1 MRGGGT
7 QQVWEPLWGWRTLQG
22 RGFPWRITGSGGN
35 KGDPAVGTLC
45 KQWPQWGCAPSPPEP
60 HIGTRVPTFSLS
72 AAPHKPG
79 GAEGHPIPTAPGWAP
94 GCASWE
100 GREQREPLLTATLT
114 LRGSWGAQQDGRDCS
129 GRHRADDA
137 QNWKRGDALSKL
149 SFRHPNV
156 TLQRGASSRAPRRL
170 GMELRTEQKAST
182 GPQCRPPPPR
192 ALPARSRLW
201 DAGLGHSSAVPI
213 PLGWLPAAARAS
225 ASCTALPSAAASLR
239 GCANPAGRS
248 QLCFSFLMIFFNL
261 KNKTPCFGGP
271 GGGVGVGGRGG
282 GDPTDS

>member
-1 MRGGGT
+1 MRGGGA

-100 GREQREPLLTATLT
+100 GREQRGPLLTATLT
-114 LRGSWGAQQDGRDCS
+114 LCGSWGAQQDGRDCS

-156 TLQRGASSRAPRRL
+156 TLQRGASSGLRGGSEWSSGLSRRLLQDRSAVLPLPAPFQPRAGFGMRGWGTAAPSPSRWDGCQLQPGLLLHAPRFLLLRL
-170 GMELRTEQKAST
+170 S
-182 GPQCRPPPPR
+182 
-192 ALPARSRLW
+192 
-201 DAGLGHSSAVPI
+201 
-213 PLGWLPAAARAS
+213 
-225 ASCTALPSAAASLR
+225 
-239 GCANPAGRS
+239 
-248 QLCFSFLMIFFNL
+248 
-261 KNKTPCFGGP
+261 
-271 GGGVGVGGRGG
+271 
-282 GDPTDS
+282 